1 MRAQTTLDFA
11 IGMSFFLLAVA
22 FVFAFVPGM
31 IDPFTGSTQEEMT
44 ASNRLADRLA
54 TDALASPDEP
64 TVLNETCTRRFF
76 DTSAAPGTCAFA
88 ADNGDGPGDR
98 LEVDDRLSV
107 NATITGDADDDGN
120 GGLLCW
126 DDAAASVAEESSGNC
141 GDSADVT
148 FAGGDAPPDGQ
159 SVVSATRRVT
169 IGDTDARLVVRA
181 W

>member
-31 IDPFTGSTQEEMT
+31 IDPFTGDTQEEMT
-44 ASNRLADRLA
+44 VSNRLADRLA

-64 TVLNETCTRRFF
+64 TILNETCTRRFF
-76 DTSAAPGTCAFA
+76 DSSAAPGTCAFA

-98 LEVDDRLSV
+98 LEVDDRLSI
-107 NATITGDADDDGN
+107 NATITGDADGDDDAD
-120 GGLLCW
+120 LLCW
-126 DDAAASVAEESSGNC
+126 DSAGETVVEDSSADC
-141 GDSADVT
+141 DVT
-148 FAGGDAPPDGQ
+148 FAGGDAAPDGQ
-159 SVVSATRRVT
+159 SVVSASRRVT
-169 IGDTDARLVVRA
+169 VGGIDARLVVRV

>member
-1 MRAQTTLDFA
+1 MRGQTTLDFA

-31 IDPFTGSTQEEMT
+31 IDPFTDTTQEEMA

-64 TVLNETCTRRFF
+64 HVLNETCTRRFF
-76 DTSAAPGTCAFA
+76 NSSADPGTCAFA

-98 LEVDDRLSV
+98 LEVDDRLWI
-107 NATITGDADDDGN
+107 NATITGDADEDDDAD
-120 GGLLCW
+120 LLCW
-126 DDAAASVAEESSGNC
+126 DDSGGAVAENSNC
-141 GDSADVT
+141 GESADVT
-148 FAGGDAPPDGQ
+148 FAGGDAAPDGQ
-159 SVVSATRRVT
+159 SVVSASRRVT
-169 IGDTDARLVVRA
+169 IGGIDARLVVRA